1 MCKFLHSQISSIDH
15 ITSMTCVAASGKVL
29 LNFLIYAKS
38 FPTVSIEE
46 NLPKSWIYAKS
57 ENGKI
62 VVVFLFIY
70 IHHKYIIII
79 ISTISLFKKQ
89 LHEMY

>member
-1 MCKFLHSQISSIDH
+1 MNMFMCTCLYSQISSIDH

-29 LNFLIYAKS
+29 PNFLIYAKS

-46 NLPKSWIYAKS
+46 NLPQSWIYAKS

-62 VVVFLFIY
+62 VVAFLFIY
-70 IHHKYIIII
+70 IHHKYMLMIFFII
-79 ISTISLFKKQ
+79 
-89 LHEMY
+89 